1 MKQGIRNGHNRE
13 AKKKRDTAINEG
25 KLRGTQWVNRGRKY
39 IDQHSSITMQYQ
51 W

>member
-25 KLRGTQWVNRGRKY
+25 KLRGTQWVNS
-39 IDQHSSITMQYQ
+39 ISSNFLMSS
-51 W
+51 